1 MEITKAWDWSKNTD
15 DQWLIPCMESAYLA
29 EKWNSKGYNSFLDL
43 GCGLG
48 RHSIYMASHGFDV
61 TAIDLSEY
69 GVSHLN
75 EWAKKS
81 NLDIKTGVCNMLSLP
96 FEDNSFDC
104 IMAYNVIYHTDT
116 PGFSKV
122 FNEIKRIL
130 KPGGELF
137 ITLISKNTYS
147 WQMAE
152 SYKRIDE
159 NTILRDEHETER
171 DVPHFYVDLEDIKR
185 LFTDFKFV
193 KLPVEWCEYNMDNPE
208 YYSRHWTITAE
219 LK

>member
-15 DQWLIPCMESAYLA
+15 DQWLIPCVESAHLA
-29 EKWNSKGYNSFLDL
+29 EKWKAKEYRHFLDL

-48 RHSIYMASHGFDV
+48 RHSIYMASHGFKV
-61 TAIDLSEY
+61 TAVDLSEY
-69 GVSHLN
+69 GVNHLK
-75 EWAKKS
+75 EWAKKC
-81 NLDIKTGVCNMLSLP
+81 NLDIKAGVCNMLELP

-116 PGFSKV
+116 QGFIKV
-122 FNEIKRIL
+122 LNEIKRIL

-147 WQMAE
+147 WQKAD

-171 DVPHFYVDLEDIKR
+171 DVPHFYVDIEDIKR
-185 LFTDFKFV
+185 LFVDFKFEKV
-193 KLPVEWCEYNMDNPE
+193 PVEWCEYNMDNSE
-208 YYSRHWTITAE
+208 FYSKHWTLAVA